1 MVTDPKPSSSVKRRP
16 AKTPPWIK
24 DLGIETDREPAIE
37 TDREPAIETDG
48 EPGPSL
54 LKAIGS
60 VLFGVA
66 IWAWFG
72 FLYFTGGDCALE
84 GLEIECVGRSLTTT
98 INLPVAIVGLFFGLV
113 AIVSGLAGIVAA
125 VSPKAKDAD
134 PQLSLKNGGVE

>member
-24 DLGIETDREPAIE
+24 DLGIETNEAPV
-37 TDREPAIETDG
+37 IETDG
-48 EPGPSL
+48 EPVIETEGEPRPSL

-60 VLFGVA
+60 VLFGMA

-84 GLEIECVGRSLTTT
+84 GLEIECVSRSLTTT
-98 INLPVAIVGLFFGLV
+98 INLPVAIIGLFFGLV
-113 AIVSGLAGIVAA
+113 AILGGLGGILA
-125 VSPKAKDAD
+125 VLSPKAEDAD
-134 PQLSLKNGGVE
+134 PQV